1 MNQLDWVYESYHQSR
16 SRVGGEWEE
25 SVLFLLQ
32 LLNVLDQQSDGEH
45 EPHLDESRQLRHAEK
60 MMHWIEEHCI
70 DEIRLDH
77 MADGIRLS
85 KSYAS
90 RIFQQETGS
99 STTDY
104 VSKLIF
110 CWKRRLCPLK
120 RLAGRRDFPM
130 DLISFNYFTNRREPL
145 RYSVG
150 SILNTAADIKSHK
163 DND

>member
-1 MNQLDWVYESYHQSR
+1 MNKLDWVFESYQQSR

-45 EPHLDESRQLRHAEK
+45 AGQPHLDESRQLRHTEK
-60 MMHWIEEHCI
+60 MMHWIEEHYI

-77 MADGIRLS
+77 MADDIHLS

-99 STTDY
+99 SLTDY
-104 VSKLIF
+104 VTA
-110 CWKRRLCPLK
+110 RRLKQAYFC
-120 RLAGRRDFPM
+120 AGND
-130 DLISFNYFTNRREPL
+130 N
-145 RYSVG
+145 SVR
-150 SILNTAADIKSHK
+150 
-163 DND
+163 